1 MFVPAKNKRNVAE
14 LDEEIMGKM
23 KKSDKP
29 MLFFTSQ
36 QLDNIVVEA
45 VKSSIAVGD
54 QPYIVIPTE
63 ETDAS
68 KIKVRVYPVDPGQFP
83 TDEEKN

>member
-1 MFVPAKNKRNVAE
+1 
-14 LDEEIMGKM
+14 
-23 KKSDKP
+23 
-29 MLFFTSQ
+29 MLFFTLQ
-36 QLDNIVVEA
+36 QLDNIVVESI
-45 VKSSIAVGD
+45 KSSLAVGD

-83 TDEEKN
+83 TEAE